1 MKAFICRELQQCVE
15 DGIGI
20 LLPEVDAVR
29 LFGGELKLSWIA
41 DVPQEHQRPRLVL
54 NLLTQ
59 PDEGTPS
66 VNETTDSD
74 IAPDSMQFGCTLPHI
89 LQSIWEEDP
98 VKGTVLVYNMD
109 FMDAYDCGTFRMDQ
123 VVSFA

>member
-1 MKAFICRELQQCVE
+1 MKAFICGELQQCVQ

-41 DVPQEHQRPRLVL
+41 NVPQEHQRPRLVL

-66 VNETTDSD
+66 VNDTMDREID
-74 IAPDSMQFGCTLPHI
+74 AESM
-89 LQSIWEEDP
+89 
-98 VKGTVLVYNMD
+98 
-109 FMDAYDCGTFRMDQ
+109 
-123 VVSFA
+123 